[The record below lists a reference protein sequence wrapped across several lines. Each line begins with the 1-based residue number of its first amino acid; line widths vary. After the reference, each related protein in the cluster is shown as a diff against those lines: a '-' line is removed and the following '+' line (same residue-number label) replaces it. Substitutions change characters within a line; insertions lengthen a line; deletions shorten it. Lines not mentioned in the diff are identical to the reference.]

1 MSLSLFS
8 PNCARRSRGSRAMV
22 NRHQGFF
29 FRSSSPR
36 LTPTGR
42 QSGARLPARSGGG
55 PRRGGRGGG
64 GLLCGRDC
72 GAAFRPGAL
81 VHHRGGSLC
90 PEVSAG
96 GAAPRSGD
104 PCREGASGR
113 CLPAWRKG
121 CGMGGWLPLSVRRP
135 VFRSRHQPW
144 CDHFVPLEDR
154 NAGAQAVRSVRSLSA
169 SWPLSPSRRL
179 VGRSSASST
188 EAPLASLIRPG
199 ERKKVSGRPRP
210 PLTMCSS
217 GFGPPVLGKT
227 ISWIVF

>member
-55 PRRGGRGGG
+55 RQRRGGRGGS
-64 GLLCGRDC
+64 GLLCGRDR

-104 PCREGASGR
+104 PCREGTSGR

-144 CDHFVPLEDR
+144 CDHYVPLEDR
-154 NAGAQAVRSVRSLSA
+154 NADAQATGLQVG
-169 SWPLSPSRRL
+169 PQL
-179 VGRSSASST
+179 VGIMALV
-188 EAPLASLIRPG
+188 ALPPF
-199 ERKKVSGRPRP
+199 GRQKFCQQHQGVPDVAHPAR
-210 PLTMCSS
+210 
-217 GFGPPVLGKT
+217 
-227 ISWIVF
+227 